1 MRKTIT
7 IILTGLFL
15 SITAGLIGDSGSI
28 WLTSV
33 SKEKMR
39 MFPETPD
46 FRNYFFLQSIDDNT
60 TIIIGDFTGTAKM
73 IVQIIDDNS
82 DNTIDRVIEYYPE
95 TGKYKTFK
103 KTSSSH
109 FFNSNI
115 ADLKRK
121 IIDGSIFRENY
132 SYQMNSLDTLRS
144 KIDSGT
150 DIFPSNYGYTV
161 RYFDPDLASTQMSEF
176 FFGKNSGRYD
186 LIFKTNYYKIFNL
199 KITPPAPYSVYCKNS
214 KDPIVIETVESLLK
228 EVAR

>member
-132 SYQMNSLDTLRS
+132 SYQMNSLGTLKF

-150 DIFPSNYGYTV
+150 DIFPTNYGYTV

-176 FFGKNSGRYD
+176 F
-186 LIFKTNYYKIFNL
+186 
-199 KITPPAPYSVYCKNS
+199 
-214 KDPIVIETVESLLK
+214 
-228 EVAR
+228 